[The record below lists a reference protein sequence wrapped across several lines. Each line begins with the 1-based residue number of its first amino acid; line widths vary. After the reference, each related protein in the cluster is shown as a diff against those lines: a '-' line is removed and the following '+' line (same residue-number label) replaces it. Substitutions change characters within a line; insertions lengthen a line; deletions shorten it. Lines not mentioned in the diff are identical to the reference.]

1 MGTLV
6 KENKN
11 CKKLT
16 QNVQEIQHTME
27 RSDLRI
33 IGIEEDEDSQLKEP
47 ENIFNKTIGNKKIP

>member
-33 IGIEEDEDSQLKEP
+33 IGIEEVEES
-47 ENIFNKTIGNKKIP
+47 